1 MPTEHDALP
10 PAEALYAAAACG
22 LVLTDADGTIRH
34 ANTTFCAWMGYSLA
48 DLVGTRRIQDLLTVG
63 GRIFHQTH
71 WVPLLRMQGSIA
83 EVKLELRHHDGRT
96 FPVVMNA
103 VSRQHGECVFHELAL
118 FVAEDRH
125 RYERELMH
133 ARKQAE
139 QLLATHLEA
148 QRALALAEARLRV
161 AVETAQLHVW
171 HADPAT
177 GFRYYDDGVAELL
190 GLPGP
195 EPISAERFLAHLN
208 AHDREREAAAF
219 AEALDPTKGAYRCVL
234 QLHGDDGNLR
244 TVRATGNG
252 VFNTA
257 GELLEF
263 VGVLQDITE
272 MSLQRAVAEGRARF
286 AEQMVGIVSHDLRN
300 PLTAIKMG
308 IQMLDNP
315 TLSPE
320 RRKRVTEHMDGS
332 VDRAHRLVGDLL
344 DFTQAK
350 IGSGLTV
357 NRELINVHHV
367 GEKAAQELRLAFS
380 GRTIVHMK
388 EGDGAWWADADRL
401 TQMLGN
407 LVGNA
412 MTYGDAERAVTVTT
426 KTAGNQFT
434 LDVHNWGTP
443 IPAALLPVLFEPMT
457 RGTAVGGEQ
466 RSVGL
471 GLFIVK
477 DIVRAHGGR
486 IAVTSSLEQGT
497 TFRTTLP
504 RNASSVT

>member
-1 MPTEHDALP
+1 MPTEHNPLP
-10 PAEALYAAAACG
+10 SAETLYASAACG

-34 ANTTFCAWMGYSLA
+34 ANTTFCAWMGYALA
-48 DLVGTRRIQDLLTVG
+48 DLVGARRIQDLLTVG

-83 EVKLELRHHDGRT
+83 EVKLELKHQDGRT

-103 VSRQHGECVFHELAL
+103 VSRQHGVRVFHELAL

-125 RYERELMH
+125 RYERELMQ

-139 QLLATHLEA
+139 HMLATQLEA
-148 QRALALAEARLRV
+148 QQALALAEARLRV

-177 GFRYYDDGVAELL
+177 GSRYYDDAVAELL
-190 GLPGP
+190 GRPGP
-195 EPISAERFLAHLN
+195 EPVTAERFLAHLS
-208 AHDREREAAAF
+208 AQDREREAEAF
-219 AEALDPTKGAYRCVL
+219 AEALDPAKGAYRCVF
-234 QLHGDDGNLR
+234 QLHGDDGTLR

-252 VFNTA
+252 VFNAA
-257 GELLEF
+257 GELLRF
-263 VGVLQDITE
+263 VGVLQDVTE
-272 MSLQRAVAEGRARF
+272 MSLQRTVAEGRARF

-308 IQMLDNP
+308 MQMLDNP

-332 VDRAHRLVGDLL
+332 VDRAHRLVEDLL

-357 NRELINVHHV
+357 TLALVDAHNVV
-367 GEKAAQELRLAFS
+367 ETAVQELRLAFS
-380 GRTIVHMK
+380 GRTIAHMK
-388 EGDGAWWADADRL
+388 AGDGAWWADANRL
-401 TQMLGN
+401 AQMLGN

-412 MTYGDAERAVTVTT
+412 MTYGDAERPVTVTT
-426 KTAGNQFT
+426 RTAADHFS
-434 LDVHNWGTP
+434 LEVHNWGAP
-443 IPAALLPVLFEPMT
+443 IPPALLPVLFEPMT
-457 RGTAVGGEQ
+457 RGTAAGGEQ

-477 DIVRAHGGR
+477 DIVRAHSGR
-486 IAVTSSLEQGT
+486 IDVTSSLEHGT
-497 TFRTTLP
+497 TFRTTFP
-504 RNASSVT
+504 RSAFSVT